1 MKATRAAC
9 TRSAWRGGD
18 SGVDR
23 RKVPPRAV
31 SHESFPPFPI
41 APSIDGGVS
50 RRRFPR
56 GPQRVGS
63 QSQKLVSRWET
74 CRSSEHLFP
83 DANEDV
89 RASSPRVDR
98 RQLTHRHTGET
109 RRGITA
115 EPVVAPP
122 PLPLFFF
129 FLRQCVVYVVK
140 IKCLCSVDTRLTA
153 PYHRKCTQPL
163 LLSCRSV
170 SRPSQPIPL
179 KLTRARLK
187 SWTMARTPT
196 ARRRCSL
203 ITVVRAQLALWT

>member
-18 SGVDR
+18 SGGGPSKSASPGCDSRVL
-23 RKVPPRAV
+23 
-31 SHESFPPFPI
+31 PPFPI

-74 CRSSEHLFP
+74 CRSSEQLFP

-89 RASSPRVDR
+89 RASSPRADR

-140 IKCLCSVDTRLTA
+140 IKCLCSVDTRLTTQH
-153 PYHRKCTQPL
+153 HRKCTQPL

-170 SRPSQPIPL
+170 SRLPNPP
-179 KLTRARLK
+179 
-187 SWTMARTPT
+187 P
-196 ARRRCSL
+196 
-203 ITVVRAQLALWT
+203 